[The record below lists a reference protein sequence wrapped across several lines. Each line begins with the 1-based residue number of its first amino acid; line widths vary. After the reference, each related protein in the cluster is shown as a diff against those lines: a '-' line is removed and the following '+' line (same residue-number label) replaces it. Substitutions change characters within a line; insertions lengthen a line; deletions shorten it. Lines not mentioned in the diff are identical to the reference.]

1 MITPLAVELVVHAM
15 LAMITP
21 LTWNLCDGDAI
32 VLLVVEVAGVA
43 EIVTDLIEA
52 DAAGTEFTRRIRFSA
67 MLTTPLAPN
76 RTSGLFP

>member
-1 MITPLAVELVVHAM
+1 MITPLAVGLVIHVM

-21 LTWNLCDGDAI
+21 LTWNLCDGDGI

-52 DAAGTEFTRRIRFSA
+52 DAAGAEFTRRS
-67 MLTTPLAPN
+67 
-76 RTSGLFP
+76 

>member
-1 MITPLAVELVVHAM
+1 M

-52 DAAGTEFTRRIRFSA
+52 DAAGTEFTRRIRVSA

>member
-1 MITPLAVELVVHAM
+1 M
-15 LAMITP
+15 
-21 LTWNLCDGDAI
+21 
-32 VLLVVEVAGVA
+32 LLVVEVAGVA

-52 DAAGTEFTRRIRFSA
+52 DAAGAEFTRRIRFSA